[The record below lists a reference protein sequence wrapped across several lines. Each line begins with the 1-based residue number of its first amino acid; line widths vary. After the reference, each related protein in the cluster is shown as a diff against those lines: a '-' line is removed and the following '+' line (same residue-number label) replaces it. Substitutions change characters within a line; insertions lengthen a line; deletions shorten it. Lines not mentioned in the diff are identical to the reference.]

1 MNKVL
6 WCKKVGRY
14 LFMLLKTVF
23 KDFENG
29 ILIEKITS
37 DKILLGGKNIERE
50 RQLKNEDVNQ
60 NKYQNKQNTNPV
72 KRWVKKRRKRK

>member
-14 LFMLLKTVF
+14 LLMLLKTVF

>member
-14 LFMLLKTVF
+14 LLMFLKTVF